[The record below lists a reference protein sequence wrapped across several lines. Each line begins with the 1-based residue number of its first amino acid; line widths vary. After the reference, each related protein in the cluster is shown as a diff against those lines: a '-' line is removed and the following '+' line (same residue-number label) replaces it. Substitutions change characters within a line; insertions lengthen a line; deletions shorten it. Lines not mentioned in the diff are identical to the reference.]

1 MPAYYYRCHDC
12 KKDFEA
18 RHGMF
23 FEGQKCIFCYS
34 ENIFKLPS
42 LSENKATKK
51 TNKAGKIVD
60 QYIKDAKQELKKEK
74 KSLKI
79 EEL

>member
-1 MPAYYYRCHDC
+1 
-12 KKDFEA
+12 
-18 RHGMF
+18 MF
-23 FEGQKCIFCYS
+23 FEGQRCIFCYS

-42 LSENKATKK
+42 LSENKALKK

-74 KSLKI
+74 KSLKT

>member
-1 MPAYYYRCHDC
+1 MPAYYYRCCDC
-12 KKDFEA
+12 KRDFEV

-23 FEGQKCIFCYS
+23 FESQKCIFCYS
-34 ENIFKLPS
+34 EDVFKLPS
-42 LSENKATKK
+42 ISENKVIKS
-51 TNKAGKIVD
+51 TNKPGKIVD

-74 KSLKI
+74 KSLKT

>member
-12 KKDFEA
+12 KKDFEV

-23 FEGQKCIFCYS
+23 FESQKCIFCYS
-34 ENIFKLPS
+34 ENVFKLPS
-42 LSENKATKK
+42 LSENKVTNKI
-51 TNKAGKIVD
+51 NKAGKIVD
-60 QYIKDAKQELKKEK
+60 QYIEDAKQELKKEK
-74 KSLKI
+74 KSLKT